1 MDITP
6 KLDALEHRLDRIETK
21 LDNHFDR
28 VSKAESAV
36 AETKR
41 DIEWLR
47 GHVKLATVIFLGV
60 TGALGTLLLALL
72 FPDK

>member
-1 MDITP
+1 MNNDI
-6 KLDALEHRLDRIETK
+6 LQNISERVARIETK

-28 VSKAESAV
+28 VSKAESGV